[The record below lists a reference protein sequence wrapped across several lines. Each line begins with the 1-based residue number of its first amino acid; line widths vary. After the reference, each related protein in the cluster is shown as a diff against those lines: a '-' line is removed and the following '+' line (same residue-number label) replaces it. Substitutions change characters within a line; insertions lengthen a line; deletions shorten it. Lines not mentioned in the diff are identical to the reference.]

1 MMKVVWVMDDEV
13 CGVDDEDEGDA
24 DDEDEGDDALECV
37 VLMMKMKEKV
47 R

>member
-1 MMKVVWVMDDEV
+1 M
-13 CGVDDEDEGDA
+13 DDEDEGDA
-24 DDEDEGDDALECV
+24 DDEVCVVDDEDEGDAALECV